1 MKKSFLKIGD
11 NIIGDNKPVFII
23 AEAGVNHNNKLKM
36 ALDLVDIATQAG
48 ANAIKFQ
55 TFRAEDVVVATEQM
69 APYQKKNTR
78 KSATQLKMLK
88 SLELNDSF
96 YAPIVKRCKQK
107 KILFL
112 STPHGGFQSV
122 DFLQKL
128 HIPAFKFGSGD
139 LANIPVLEYAARL
152 KKPMIL
158 GTGMATM
165 IEVRDAVM
173 AIKRAGNSKIVAL
186 QCTTNYPCP
195 FDEVN
200 LVAMQAMS
208 KELDVLIGYSDH
220 TLGSQASIIATA
232 LGACVIEKH
241 FTLNKKLSGPD
252 HQASLDPKEFKDFV
266 EDIRSTSVIM
276 GSEIKRPTS
285 SEMSIIKKI
294 RKSIVS
300 QRFIHKDEI
309 FSNQNISIKRPGTGL
324 PPKKYYYIIGKKAKR
339 DIKKDSIISFYDF

>member
-1 MKKSFLKIGD
+1 MKKSFLKIGE
-11 NIIGDNKPVFII
+11 NILGDNKPVFII
-23 AEAGVNHNNKLKM
+23 AEAGVNHNGKLNL
-36 ALDLVDIATQAG
+36 ALKLVDAAANAG
-48 ANAIKFQ
+48 ADAIKFQ
-55 TFRAEDVVVATEQM
+55 TFHAEDVVVATEKM
-69 APYQKKNTR
+69 VLYQKKNTQ
-78 KSATQLKMLK
+78 KSTTQLKMLK

-96 YAPIVKRCKQK
+96 YTLIIKRCKQK

-112 STPHGGFQSV
+112 STPHGGFQSI

-128 HIPAFKFGSGD
+128 DVPAFKFGSGD
-139 LANIPVLEYAARL
+139 LTNIPILKYAARF

-165 IEVRDAVM
+165 IEVHDAVTV
-173 AIKRAGNSKIVAL
+173 IKRAGNRKIIVL

-195 FDEVN
+195 LEEAN
-200 LVAMQAMS
+200 IAAMQTML
-208 KELDVLIGYSDH
+208 KKLNVLVGYSDH
-220 TLGSQASIIATA
+220 TQGSQASIIATA
-232 LGACVIEKH
+232 LGACVVEKH

-252 HQASLDPKEFKDFV
+252 HQASLDPKEFKNFV
-266 EDIRSTSVIM
+266 KDIRSTSVII
-276 GSEIKRPTS
+276 GSKIKKPTR
-285 SEMSIIKKI
+285 SEKYIVKKI

-300 QRFIHKDEI
+300 QRFIKKGEI